1 MSSATTF
8 APGTHVLLVGTK
20 RGLFILTSRDRVE
33 WSCQEQALSGRRI
46 FNAVFD
52 QRAGR
57 RLYAAENGD
66 FFGNFIRYS
75 DDFGQTWQEPERGI
89 QFQEE
94 SGLALA
100 NIWTIVP
107 GRADDPETVYCG
119 VDPASLWVSHDRG
132 VTWEP

>member
-1 MSSATTF
+1 MSSATTL

-33 WSCQEQALSGRRI
+33 WTCQEQAFPNFRV
-46 FNAVFD
+46 FNAVLD
-52 QRAGR
+52 QRDGQ
-57 RLYAAENGD
+57 RLYAATNGD
-66 FFGNFIRYS
+66 FFGSYVRYS

-89 QFQEE
+89 QFPEE

-107 GRADDPETVYCG
+107 GRAAPLCG
-119 VDPASLWVSHDRG
+119 GER
-132 VTWEP
+132 